1 MTNTI
6 QHEEIAKRAYEI
18 YVGSGAQP
26 GRDQENWLQAEAEL
40 RSELQQ
46 QIAAIAKTV
55 PAPQPSLAA
64 TIRQTLKPRAIAP
77 APATKPA
84 VAKRKTSS
92 RVKLS

>member
-6 QHEEIAKRAYEI
+6 QHENIAKRAYEI
-18 YVGSGAQP
+18 YIGSGAQP
-26 GRDQENWLQAEAEL
+26 GRDQENWMQAEAEL

-64 TIRQTLKPRAIAP
+64 TIRQTLKPRGIAP

-84 VAKRKTSS
+84 AKRKTAS
-92 RVKLS
+92 RVKLG